1 MTGTRAFL
9 REPIALALIALAL
22 LMRVLVPGGWMPAT
36 TGQGFA
42 ITLCTGTGMETAWI
56 DAEGGIH
63 KEKPS
68 GEAGADQHCAFAGMG
83 MAMLD
88 GDAPAAIVA
97 PAPAQVELPARP
109 LQVAIGQGLAAPPP
123 PATGPP
129 AHI

>member
-1 MTGTRAFL
+1 M
-9 REPIALALIALAL
+9 ALIALAL
-22 LMRVLVPGGWMPAT
+22 LMRVLVPGGWMPAAAAD
-36 TGQGFA
+36 GFA

-63 KEKPS
+63 KDKPS

-83 MAMLD
+83 MAMLG
-88 GDAPAAIVA
+88 GDASAALAA

-109 LQVAIGQGLAAPPP
+109 LQAAIGQGLAAPPP